1 MDELQTKIK
10 TNTQR
15 KLNTLLEGD
24 KVKKSHKKSHGK
36 ITFQVLSRLIGQR
49 WRDISNADSKQY
61 YFDLAKKDQERYN
74 AQMKEYKKLGKVQ
87 N

>member
-1 MDELQTKIK
+1 MSFSSLVRARIEA
-10 TNTQR
+10 NTDK
-15 KLNTLLEGD
+15 KLNTLYEGD

-49 WRDISNADSKQY
+49 WRDISDAEVKQR

-74 AQMKEYKKLGKVQ
+74 FHMKEYKQKK
-87 N
+87 